1 MFLKNLLIVTS
12 LFVLSSC
19 VETVLVGTATT
30 GTLVVREKNMD
41 DTRKDIVISSA
52 IATKFLENGLKNPGN
67 SIDVTVNEGRVLL
80 TGIARN
86 PDKANKASE
95 LAWRVAGVKEV
106 IDEIQL
112 AKDSKMHFHDLANS
126 FSDYLIS
133 WQIETKLFLDKEI
146 STTNYQITTVTKTVY
161 LLGVASSEDEM
172 NKVLSVISKVKG
184 VKKVVN
190 HAILVGDAR
199 RKK

>member
-1 MFLKNLLIVTS
+1 MFLRNLLIATS
-12 LFVLSSC
+12 LFILSSC

-30 GTLVVREKNMD
+30 GTLTVREKTID

-80 TGIARN
+80 TGIARD

-95 LAWRVAGVKEV
+95 LAWKVAGVKEV

-112 AKDSKMHFHDLANS
+112 AKDSKMHFYDFANAS
-126 FSDYLIS
+126 SDYFIS
-133 WQIETKLFLDKEI
+133 WQIETKLFLSKDI
-146 STTNYQITTVTKTVY
+146 SSVNYQITTVAKTVY
-161 LLGVASSEDEM
+161 LLGVAQSQEEM
-172 NKVLSVISKVKG
+172 DKVLSIISKVKG